1 MVLYRSSCQYVGY
14 MIAVLI
20 ISRHHLVDSFDLSAA
35 HRSLPPGNPY
45 RNNLMER
52 ICPTTVCRMVNDQT
66 TSRDIEV
73 YNDQGMEFDMQDT
86 PPNENNEIAIN
97 YASDEIE
104 EEEVDDKAL
113 KNNKKKIECSA
124 SIMLPFSADV
134 AFTAFSDLTRQPS
147 WCKYLHS
154 VEYIGLVN
162 EDDDGTN
169 DGDLLSQEVPL
180 RSSKWTVGV
189 KGLRFSWTASDT
201 RIIRNKQI
209 DWAST
214 SGMYNIGSVVF
225 TPSSSTSQSDSTTH
239 MELCFIFVL
248 PRVVSSLYRRLN
260 IRKYTE
266 DVMLAD
272 MLQRFRDVVIEEDL

>member
-1 MVLYRSSCQYVGY
+1 VMF
-14 MIAVLI
+14 

-35 HRSLPPGNPY
+35 HRND
-45 RNNLMER
+45 NLMER
-52 ICPTTVCRMVNDQT
+52 ICPATVCRMVNDQT

-73 YNDQGMEFDMQDT
+73 YNDQGVEFDMQDIS
-86 PPNENNEIAIN
+86 PNENNEIAIN

-162 EDDDGTN
+162 EGDDGTN

-209 DWAST
+209 EWEST
-214 SGMYNIGSVVF
+214 SGMDNIGSVVF

>member
-1 MVLYRSSCQYVGY
+1 MVSSRFLLVGY
-14 MIAVLI
+14 VTVVMVV
-20 ISRHHLVDSFDLSAA
+20 SRHHHVNSFNLATRLS
-35 HRSLPPGNPY
+35 RSPTSC
-45 RNNLMER
+45 RNNDNFLMER
-52 ICPTTVCRMVNDQT
+52 IRCNMVNDQI
-66 TSRDIEV
+66 TSREVDI
-73 YNDQGMEFDMQDT
+73 YNKQGEELDIKYDISLA
-86 PPNENNEIAIN
+86 ENEIDINN
-97 YASDEIE
+97 YATNEI
-104 EEEVDDKAL
+104 EEEVDDKKAL

-162 EDDDGTN
+162 EDNGGEN
-169 DGDLLSQEVPL
+169 DNNELSSSQEDVPL

-189 KGLRFSWTASDT
+189 KGIRFSWTAADT
-201 RIIRNKQI
+201 NIVRNKRI
-209 DWAST
+209 EWASK
-214 SGMYNIGSVVF
+214 SGLNNIGSVVF
-225 TPSSSTSQSDSTTH
+225 TPSSSSSTSSDSTH
-239 MELCFIFVL
+239 MELCFTFVL

-272 MLQRFRDVVIEEDL
+272 MLVRFRDVVIEEDL

>member
-1 MVLYRSSCQYVGY
+1 MVLCRSSSQYVGY

-35 HRSLPPGNPY
+35 HFRSLPPVG
-45 RNNLMER
+45 
-52 ICPTTVCRMVNDQT
+52 CPTTVCRMVNDQT

-73 YNDQGMEFDMQDT
+73 YNVQGVEFDMQDIS
-86 PPNENNEIAIN
+86 PNENNEIAIN

>member
-1 MVLYRSSCQYVGY
+1 MVVVSRNH
-14 MIAVLI
+14 I
-20 ISRHHLVDSFDLSAA
+20 IVDSFNLATFQSTPSGCY
-35 HRSLPPGNPY
+35 RTNPSC
-45 RNNLMER
+45 RNDNLLLIER
-52 ICPTTVCRMVNDQT
+52 CCTTTECRMADDRAAI
-66 TSRDIEV
+66 SERGEEIDI
-73 YNDQGMEFDMQDT
+73 QDDDVMSL
-86 PPNENNEIAIN
+86 NEN
-97 YASDEIE
+97 DEIE
-104 EEEVDDKAL
+104 INYTSDEMDDQQADGDAII
-113 KNNKKKIECSA
+113 NNKKKIECSA

-162 EDDDGTN
+162 KKSDDDDT
-169 DGDLLSQEVPL
+169 LSQDDIPL

-201 RIIRNKQI
+201 RIIRNKRI
-209 DWAST
+209 EWAST
-214 SGMYNIGSVVF
+214 SGLKNIGSVIF
-225 TPSSSTSQSDSTTH
+225 TPSSTDSTTH